1 LFNNLMMSNLLS
13 ARSRAIAKAKKQE
26 AAAKKE

>member
-1 LFNNLMMSNLLS
+1 MSNLLS